1 MAALLSD
8 SLADGALGFSSG
20 WDNAHYDGDGKAV
33 PSRGAS
39 TDEFLALAH
48 VVGRHAGTTIGMFPW
63 MGELPRDRMELMA
76 DMSVVADRPV
86 NWNLL
91 GSMSPVEIYEQQL
104 AACDLARDRGGRVV
118 ALALPDFL
126 RMRASTLLATIPE
139 FVEVLRAPEWERR
152 AAVQDPDVRA
162 RLTDAIERA
171 SETEFAAVGRWD
183 LLEIAEPRS
192 PATEALVGLTIE
204 QAATRLGTS
213 PIEVLLDVVVP
224 EELPLTVMLPTL
236 VPSLGA
242 SNEGWRARAAIWGDS
257 RVVLGGSDAG
267 AHLDLMCHANY
278 PTMVLGDSVRE
289 RHLLPLE
296 EAVRLMTEA
305 PARLLGLRDRGHL
318 VEGAHADVLVFDRD
332 RVASGPAIARHDL
345 PGGGERL
352 YAESIGVEHV
362 FVNGTEIVTDGV
374 LTGERGGTALR
385 SGRDTDTVTVRA

>member
-1 MAALLSD
+1 M
-8 SLADGALGFSSG
+8 
-20 WDNAHYDGDGKAV
+20 
-33 PSRGAS
+33 
-39 TDEFLALAH
+39 
-48 VVGRHAGTTIGMFPW
+48 
-63 MGELPRDRMELMA
+63 
-76 DMSVVADRPV
+76 
-86 NWNLL
+86 
-91 GSMSPVEIYEQQL
+91 
-104 AACDLARDRGGRVV
+104 
-118 ALALPDFL
+118 
-126 RMRASTLLATIPE
+126 
-139 FVEVLRAPEWERR
+139 LRAPEWERR
-152 AAVQDPDVRA
+152 AAVQDPAVRA

-204 QAATRLGTS
+204 QAATRLGTT

-318 VEGAHADVLVFDRD
+318 VEGAHADVLVFDPD

-352 YAESIGVEHV
+352 YAESIGVAHV
-362 FVNGTEIVTDGV
+362 FVNGTEIVTDGA
-374 LTGERGGTALR
+374 LTGELGGTALR